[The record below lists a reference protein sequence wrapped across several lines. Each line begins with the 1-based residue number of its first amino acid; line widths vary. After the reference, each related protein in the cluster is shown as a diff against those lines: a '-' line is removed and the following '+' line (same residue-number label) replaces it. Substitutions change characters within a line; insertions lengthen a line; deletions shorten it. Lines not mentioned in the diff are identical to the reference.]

1 VGLGFAGGLGAAL
14 ALLAATAAA
23 AAAGLRR
30 HRLRRAPFWL
40 RQGIANL
47 FRPRNHTVATVLA
60 VGFGLFLVSTLQTVR
75 ENVLRQIALDT
86 RPDRPNLVLF
96 DVQRDQR
103 AELAAFVAE
112 RGATIVEQAPLV
124 SARIARIAG
133 RDVSDRLRDETPD
146 RDLRWAL
153 RREYRTTYSADLRPS
168 ESVVAGRWWTP
179 QDLAM
184 AKPAAVSIET
194 EIADTLGVGPG
205 DRIHWDVQGVL
216 IESVVRSL
224 RSVDWGRLATNFF
237 VVFPPGVLEQAP
249 QNVVLL
255 LRLADADARAALQRD
270 LVGRFPN
277 ISALDASVILRALDA
292 LLREVGLAV
301 RLLAL
306 FTLATGLSIL
316 VAAAATARHERTREA
331 LLLRTLGAS
340 SRTVRR
346 IVATEAVALGAIAAG
361 VGSGLALLASWALV
375 RWLFELP
382 FDPPLRDLAGL
393 AIGTLAITATLG
405 AMNGRPA
412 RAKSPL
418 AALREAELSGT
429 GAG

>member
-1 VGLGFAGGLGAAL
+1 
-14 ALLAATAAA
+14 
-23 AAAGLRR
+23 
-30 HRLRRAPFWL
+30 
-40 RQGIANL
+40 
-47 FRPRNHTVATVLA
+47 
-60 VGFGLFLVSTLQTVR
+60 
-75 ENVLRQIALDT
+75 
-86 RPDRPNLVLF
+86 
-96 DVQRDQR
+96 
-103 AELAAFVAE
+103 
-112 RGATIVEQAPLV
+112 
-124 SARIARIAG
+124 
-133 RDVSDRLRDETPD
+133 
-146 RDLRWAL
+146 
-153 RREYRTTYSADLRPS
+153 
-168 ESVVAGRWWTP
+168 
-179 QDLAM
+179 
-184 AKPAAVSIET
+184 
-194 EIADTLGVGPG
+194 
-205 DRIHWDVQGVL
+205 
-216 IESVVRSL
+216 
-224 RSVDWGRLATNFF
+224 
-237 VVFPPGVLEQAP
+237 VLEQAP

-277 ISALDASVILRALDA
+277 VSALDASVILRALDA

-340 SRTVRR
+340 SRIVRR
-346 IVATEAVALGAIAAG
+346 IVATEAVALGAIAAA

-382 FDPPLRDLAGL
+382 FDPPLRDLAVL
-393 AIGTLAITATLG
+393 AVGTLGITATLG
-405 AMNGRPA
+405 AMSGRPA